1 MFSLRQ
7 FSLGPPFRPV
17 RLMFCITC
25 FSKQK
30 SSSSKRRFHRRI
42 LCRIFPVKAIRKWRH
57 LSVCILLHCIFFV
70 KFIEVMEELQLHYSQ
85 KGIPIQLER
94 SYKLQLIDK
103 IDQVIERMRWK
114 AFFYMNRSENTQET
128 YGLKSLNCPQK
139 IIEIVPFKKDLWNLV

>member
-1 MFSLRQ
+1 
-7 FSLGPPFRPV
+7 
-17 RLMFCITC
+17 
-25 FSKQK
+25 
-30 SSSSKRRFHRRI
+30 
-42 LCRIFPVKAIRKWRH
+42 
-57 LSVCILLHCIFFV
+57 
-70 KFIEVMEELQLHYSQ
+70 MEKLQLHYSQ

-128 YGLKSLNCPQK
+128 YGLKSLNCPPK